1 MKILKS
7 KLKQIIKEEYNA
19 LQSEASWSRNRERA
33 REDRFGSGMGR
44 YSSYGSPAT
53 VDKQAMG
60 ELKPVYN
67 AVRDRINAEQR
78 SGPNMQ
84 ITPEATS
91 VWRLVG
97 PILPSPKILQHPE
110 LVSAMKAYASGQ
122 IPVEELAAAIPH
134 GMSV

>member
-19 LQSEASWSRNRERA
+19 LQTEASWNRNRERA

-44 YSSYGSPAT
+44 YSSYSSPAPI
-53 VDKQAMG
+53 DKQAMG

-84 ITPEATS
+84 ITPEAAP
-91 VWRLVG
+91 VWNLVS
-97 PILPSPKILQHPE
+97 PMLPSSKILQHPE

-122 IPVEELAAAIPH
+122 IEIQELVAVVPR
-134 GMSV
+134 GLSV